1 MTFFFHTSI
10 YICTFAPQFF
20 KSIIMAAIGNI
31 RKHST
36 LLVIVIGVALAAFVL
51 GDFAKGGGGSRN
63 VNVGEVDGEEVTI
76 MEFNS
81 EAEKNIDATMQQQ
94 QKDRLSSDEIFSV
107 KDQTWNEIVHRIIMD
122 KEYESVGISVT
133 PDELFDLVQGP
144 TPHPLII
151 QYFKDPNTNQYNR
164 NLVVQYLQNME
175 TLPESAKQQWVRF
188 EKYIKDDRLRSKFNT
203 LISKGYYVPAELA
216 SMNYAEQNDKANIEY
231 VAAKYIDIND
241 SLFNPTERDF
251 QKYYDENKE
260 NYKQKASRGIEYVI
274 FNIVPSA
281 EDVQLAENE
290 MQQITVELKETPDP
304 LRFVKVNSDKPI
316 DTSWFAEGQ
325 LPVQIDSIM
334 FNSEIGTVSKPY
346 KLNNV
351 INVARLMEIGNRPDS
366 MRASH
371 ILIAYTGAFNARI
384 EVERSRDQAEAFAD
398 SLFNV
403 LKRQPNKMKAFAKEY
418 SNDPSVESNDGDL
431 GWFQDGAMIYA
442 FNEAVYNTKAGKFTL
457 TETPFGYH
465 IIEVIGKGDLVKKVK
480 VAQVEREVYAS
491 DKTYQKTFAKA
502 SKIATECKT
511 EDEFSKMVTEQRLN
525 KREQPVLREM
535 SNFIAGLNNPRQIVR
550 WAFNKE
556 TELGQVS
563 SVFDLDDMFVVAV
576 LVTSEPDGYP
586 SLESVMERIEPRV
599 YNEFKG
605 EYLLNKM
612 NELDGNMA
620 KIKAD
625 MSVTDKEV
633 NPLFYGSR
641 NLPGFTIENEV
652 IGSVFGMKKG
662 DVSQPIIGTSAVFI
676 VKVNDMTK
684 VAGITDYAPT
694 ITAMTDD
701 FSQRVDQDRP
711 FQALK
716 ESLEIVDNRIDFY

>member
-1 MTFFFHTSI
+1 
-10 YICTFAPQFF
+10 
-20 KSIIMAAIGNI
+20 MAAIGNI

-351 INVARLMEIGNRPDS
+351 LNVARLMEIGNRPDS

-371 ILIAYTGAFNARI
+371 ILIAYTGAFNR
-384 EVERSRDQAEAFAD
+384 
-398 SLFNV
+398 
-403 LKRQPNKMKAFAKEY
+403 
-418 SNDPSVESNDGDL
+418 
-431 GWFQDGAMIYA
+431 
-442 FNEAVYNTKAGKFTL
+442 
-457 TETPFGYH
+457 
-465 IIEVIGKGDLVKKVK
+465 
-480 VAQVEREVYAS
+480 
-491 DKTYQKTFAKA
+491 
-502 SKIATECKT
+502 
-511 EDEFSKMVTEQRLN
+511 
-525 KREQPVLREM
+525 
-535 SNFIAGLNNPRQIVR
+535 
-550 WAFNKE
+550 
-556 TELGQVS
+556 
-563 SVFDLDDMFVVAV
+563 
-576 LVTSEPDGYP
+576 
-586 SLESVMERIEPRV
+586 
-599 YNEFKG
+599 
-605 EYLLNKM
+605 
-612 NELDGNMA
+612 
-620 KIKAD
+620 
-625 MSVTDKEV
+625 
-633 NPLFYGSR
+633 
-641 NLPGFTIENEV
+641 
-652 IGSVFGMKKG
+652 
-662 DVSQPIIGTSAVFI
+662 
-676 VKVNDMTK
+676 
-684 VAGITDYAPT
+684 
-694 ITAMTDD
+694 
-701 FSQRVDQDRP
+701 
-711 FQALK
+711 
-716 ESLEIVDNRIDFY
+716 